1 MLDFNNANIDT
12 THFQPKYPPLNAAYP
27 GLVCLTPRG
36 NPSIP
41 EVWAIPD
48 FLTHSECDQLIN
60 ASSDCLVPSP
70 VVGSVMVSSG
80 EVVREEAKSVVASS
94 RTSLSCYLHRDD
106 VPTILSKVMRVLN
119 PESVLNH
126 NNGLADGG
134 GDSISSSMA
143 ASSSSTESFPP
154 QPPPI
159 PIDSRNCELPQV
171 ARYHAG
177 QFYAAHY
184 DAFDVST
191 IAGQSFIS
199 KAGQRT
205 HTILIYLNDVP
216 AVLGGGT
223 TFKSARL
230 VPELLPDDMS
240 VPMQVYPPFLM
251 GGSVILGVGGAGL
264 TLQPKKGMAVIFFPS
279 HNVYDELTGEKVG
292 VKLDNLGLHEARPV
306 LEGGIKYV
314 SQIWVRSEKTYSGR
328 ESKRLETKI

>member
-1 MLDFNNANIDT
+1 MENNANIAT

-94 RTSLSCYLHRDD
+94 RTSVSCYLHRDD
-106 VPTILSKVMRVLN
+106 VPTILSKVERVLN

-126 NNGLADGG
+126 NNGPADGG
-134 GDSISSSMA
+134 GDSISSSILVP
-143 ASSSSTESFPP
+143 SSSATESFPP

-159 PIDSRNCELPQV
+159 PIDSRNCELLQV
-171 ARYHAG
+171 TRYQAG

-191 IAGQSFIS
+191 IAGQGFVTNG
-199 KAGQRT
+199 GQRT

-223 TFKSARL
+223 TFKSGRL

-279 HNVYDELTGEKVG
+279 HNVYDQQTGEKVE

-314 SQIWVRSEKTYSGR
+314 SQIWVRSGKSYSGR

>member
-1 MLDFNNANIDT
+1 MENNANIAT

-48 FLTHSECDQLIN
+48 FLTPFECDQLIN

-80 EVVREEAKSVVASS
+80 EVVREEAKSVVIST
-94 RTSLSCYLHRDD
+94 RTSVSCYLHRDD
-106 VPTILSKVMRVLN
+106 VPTILSKVARVLN

-126 NNGLADGG
+126 NNGPADGG
-134 GDSISSSMA
+134 GDSISSSILA
-143 ASSSSTESFPP
+143 ASSSATESFPP

-159 PIDSRNCELPQV
+159 PIDSRNCELLQV
-171 ARYHAG
+171 TRYQAG

-191 IAGQSFIS
+191 IAGQGFVSNG
-199 KAGQRT
+199 GQRT

-223 TFKSARL
+223 TFKSGRL

-279 HNVYDELTGEKVG
+279 HNVYDQQTGEKVE

-314 SQIWVRSEKTYSGR
+314 SQIWVRSGKTYSGR

>member
-1 MLDFNNANIDT
+1 MENNANIAT

-27 GLVCLTPRG
+27 GLVCVTPRG

-94 RTSLSCYLHRDD
+94 RTSVSCYLHRDD
-106 VPTILSKVMRVLN
+106 VPTILSKVTRVLN
-119 PESVLNH
+119 PEFVLNH
-126 NNGLADGG
+126 NNGPADGR
-134 GDSISSSMA
+134 GDSISSSSMV
-143 ASSSSTESFPP
+143 ASSSATESFPP

-159 PIDSRNCELPQV
+159 PIDSRNCELLQV
-171 ARYHAG
+171 TRYQAG

-191 IAGQSFIS
+191 IAGQGFVSNG
-199 KAGQRT
+199 GQRT

-223 TFKSARL
+223 TFKSGRL

-251 GGSVILGVGGAGL
+251 GGSVILGVGGVGL

-314 SQIWVRSEKTYSGR
+314 SQIWVRSGKTYSGR